1 MRMKWDKLL
10 SADRLGYDGKG
21 SSDPRK
27 AFVRDWDRLVYSSAF
42 RRMQDK
48 TQVFPLAASD
58 YVRTRLT
65 HSIEVASVGR
75 SLGNLVGAYVV
86 DELHESTNSPEDFGN
101 VVAAA
106 CIAHDIGNP
115 PFGHSGEDAIRH
127 WFTTK
132 AGAACLDGLS
142 VEEADDFKNFEGN
155 AQGFRIITRLQ
166 DAIDAGGLQL
176 TYATLGT
183 FTKYPRKAWMPELAA
198 SKNVSEKKYGFFASD
213 QDTFEQIAEQLTL
226 VEKSRESWCRHP
238 LAFLMEAADD
248 ICYRIVD
255 LEDGQRLGR
264 VPFKEAEELLKG
276 ILGDEDQID
285 EPYYETLYDERGK
298 TEYLR
303 AKAIG
308 RLIGAVVKAFKA
320 NYTAIIQGKF
330 ERDLISVTGLDSP
343 LKAISETTKSKIY
356 AAQTVVQIEA
366 AGYEVLGGLLE
377 KFATAMVKEVNERTA
392 EEKKIIQLVPRQ
404 FKDRKSRYERLLGAT
419 DFVSGMTDTFA
430 LSTYRR
436 LKGIEMPRGG

>member
-1 MRMKWDKLL
+1 
-10 SADRLGYDGKG
+10 
-21 SSDPRK
+21 
-27 AFVRDWDRLVYSSAF
+27 
-42 RRMQDK
+42 
-48 TQVFPLAASD
+48 
-58 YVRTRLT
+58 
-65 HSIEVASVGR
+65 
-75 SLGNLVGAYVV
+75 
-86 DELHESTNSPEDFGN
+86 
-101 VVAAA
+101 
-106 CIAHDIGNP
+106 
-115 PFGHSGEDAIRH
+115 
-127 WFTTK
+127 
-132 AGAACLDGLS
+132 
-142 VEEADDFKNFEGN
+142 
-155 AQGFRIITRLQ
+155 
-166 DAIDAGGLQL
+166 
-176 TYATLGT
+176 LGT